1 MQVSQMRYNKNAFN
15 IITSIEKHLEHLIP
29 LIPKQAIVCIGEY
42 PIKMMLKQPID
53 GIIPVFIEKSSG
65 DVHKWLPKGYKPHLI
80 IGYEDVDIATH
91 FWYDVLP
98 TIVQDKSVID
108 CIKKQ
113 SQDKLRGTIIF
124 GSIWDGV
131 GSASIPSLI
140 TQFQSQNIDS
150 LSIAILPSKIQPP
163 DAHFN
168 TYASL
173 QLCLATEN
181 STVLCLD
188 RDLLETFNGVDR
200 KGIQIKG
207 NAVVN
212 YLLDLMLAKESLV
225 KEISELSRTFNI
237 KLFSALVIT
246 AASFRVY
253 GSLNNMLDIA
263 LLKPLSNFDLSS
275 SSLLYV
281 LLRMP
286 AKLKEAIPRTK
297 LELAITNWFRAKTAP
312 QSIHISEPIY
322 TEDMNDRIDAILL
335 FGGYDTAKLF
345 AELDFIVS
353 DLKHKAVKNG
363 LMTEKWLLPKIIDG
377 QPAIHTAPVNAT
389 TSQST
394 KTRKKVYS
402 ESII

>member
-1 MQVSQMRYNKNAFN
+1 
-15 IITSIEKHLEHLIP
+15 
-29 LIPKQAIVCIGEY
+29 
-42 PIKMMLKQPID
+42 
-53 GIIPVFIEKSSG
+53 
-65 DVHKWLPKGYKPHLI
+65 
-80 IGYEDVDIATH
+80 
-91 FWYDVLP
+91 
-98 TIVQDKSVID
+98 
-108 CIKKQ
+108 
-113 SQDKLRGTIIF
+113 
-124 GSIWDGV
+124 
-131 GSASIPSLI
+131 
-140 TQFQSQNIDS
+140 
-150 LSIAILPSKIQPP
+150 
-163 DAHFN
+163 
-168 TYASL
+168 
-173 QLCLATEN
+173 
-181 STVLCLD
+181 
-188 RDLLETFNGVDR
+188 
-200 KGIQIKG
+200 
-207 NAVVN
+207 
-212 YLLDLMLAKESLV
+212 
-225 KEISELSRTFNI
+225 
-237 KLFSALVIT
+237 
-246 AASFRVY
+246 
-253 GSLNNMLDIA
+253 MLDIA